1 MARSEPLPLSRQVVY
16 LPGGVNCALVLGHD
30 DRAVVV
36 DSGQDKEYGRTLRK
50 ACEAL
55 GVTPVAIVNTHAHAD
70 HFGGNAYLLR
80 QFPEITVY
88 APPFEASIMRAPY
101 LEPVYLFHGARPPK
115 ELTSKW
121 LQAEASPVHVEL
133 EPGPVELAGVPFQV
147 IDTSGHAHRQV
158 ALRVGDVL
166 LAADAF
172 FGDNVLDKYAL
183 PFGQDIA
190 GQLAALE
197 TVRSSGARVALPGHG
212 DPSEDL
218 ERSVE
223 ANRAAIEAAAEAVER
238 ACVGGGTEAVLAGAC
253 ASLGI
258 ELSDLP
264 RYHLNLCTVSAYLT
278 YLREQGRVDAVL
290 DGGALTWRRTSA

>member
-1 MARSEPLPLSRQVVY
+1 MARIEPQPLSRQVVY
-16 LPGGVNCALVLGHD
+16 LPGGVNCALVLGDD

-36 DSGQDKEYGRTLRK
+36 DSGQDKDYGRNLRK

-80 QFPEITVY
+80 RFPEITVY

-133 EPGPVELAGVPFQV
+133 EPGPMELAGVPFDV

-218 ERSVE
+218 EGSVD
-223 ANRAAIEAAAEAVER
+223 ANRAAIEAAAEAVEL
-238 ACVGGGTEAVLAGAC
+238 ACRGGGTEAVLAGAC
-253 ASLGI
+253 EALGI
-258 ELSDLP
+258 TLSDLP

-278 YLREQGRVDAVL
+278 YLRERGRVDVHL
-290 DGGALTWRRTSA
+290 DAGALTWRRAAA

>member
-1 MARSEPLPLSRQVVY
+1 MARSEPLPLSERAVY
-16 LPGGVNCALVLGHD
+16 LPGGVNCALVLGD
-30 DRAVVV
+30 GDRAVIV
-36 DSGQDKEYGRTLRK
+36 DSGQDKEYGRNVRK

-101 LEPVYLFHGARPPK
+101 LEPVYLFHGARPPR

-121 LQAEASPVHVEL
+121 LQAEPSPVHVEL
-133 EPGPVELAGVPFQV
+133 EPGPLELAGVTIDV
-147 IDTSGHAHRQV
+147 IDTSGHAHRQIG
-158 ALRVGDVL
+158 LRVDDVL

-172 FGDNVLDKYAL
+172 FGDSVLDRYAL

-197 TVRSSGARVALPGHG
+197 TVRDSGARVALPGHG
-212 DPSEDL
+212 DPTEDL
-218 ERSVE
+218 GRSVD
-223 ANRAAIEAAAEAVER
+223 ANRAAIAAAADAVEQ
-238 ACVGGGTEAVLAGAC
+238 ACEGGGTEAVLAGAC
-253 ASLGI
+253 EALGI
-258 ELSDLP
+258 ELTDLP
-264 RYHLNLCTVSAYLT
+264 RYHLNLCTVSAYLS
-278 YLREQGRVDAVL
+278 YLREQGRVDVHLEA
-290 DGGALTWRRTSA
+290 GALTWRRASA